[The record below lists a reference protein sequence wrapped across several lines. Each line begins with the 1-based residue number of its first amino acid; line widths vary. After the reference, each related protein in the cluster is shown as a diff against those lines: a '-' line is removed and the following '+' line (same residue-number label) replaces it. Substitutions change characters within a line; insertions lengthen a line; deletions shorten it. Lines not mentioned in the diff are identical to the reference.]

1 MTAAI
6 AVIIAC
12 AVLAAEIFCL
22 IRQFFKLREILRR
35 SSYACRTRGSVTKRR
50 QINGGKAPT
59 FRYTVQFL
67 VDEQPYQF
75 RFERQDTDTPIHVGK
90 RIVLHYPEGK
100 PSAAYAALE
109 TDRFQ
114 KQYQLTLAH
123 IFLLDLTAFGFGA
136 VTEFLPIK
144 MQVPVARALF
154 ILWLAASLMIALY
167 LICMRIYWRTQSGR
181 TEAVVLE
188 SASTS
193 HRGSVTYW
201 QTVRYTVDGE
211 TFTCTCAQSGWFRS
225 HRKGDRIPIRYLR
238 RAPFAAECAD
248 HIELLPW
255 FGVFMALLFPAMML
269 FWFLAGE

>member
-1 MTAAI
+1 MIVFT
-6 AVIIAC
+6 IIC
-12 AVLAAEIFCL
+12 IVLAAEIFFV
-22 IRQFFKLREILRR
+22 IRQFMALREILRR
-35 SSYACRTRGSVTKRR
+35 SSYACRTRGSVTERR

-67 VDEQPYQF
+67 ADEQPYQI
-75 RFERQDTDTPIHVGK
+75 RFTRQDTDMPIHVGK

-114 KQYQLTLAH
+114 KQYRLTLAH
-123 IFLLDLTAFGFGA
+123 IFLLYLTAFGFGA

-154 ILWLAASLMIALY
+154 ILWLAASMTIALY

-188 SASTS
+188 SVSTS
-193 HRGSVTYW
+193 YRGSTTHW
-201 QTVRYTVDGE
+201 HTVRYTVDGE
-211 TFTCTCAQSGWFRS
+211 TFTCTCAQSGLSRS
-225 HRKGDRIPIRYLR
+225 HRKDDRIPIRYLR

-269 FWFLAGE
+269 FWYLTGE